1 MVVGSVS
8 SSLSGNRVPK
18 RLIIIALNVVLVL
31 ALVGGTIA
39 FVSLNKTVTLSVDGK
54 TSTVRTFGSTVSD
67 VLDSEGIEVGE
78 HDVVAPDPD
87 ASIDEG
93 TQVAVRYGRQLT
105 VTLDGEQEKYW
116 VTALSVEDALSQL
129 GLRAEGADLSTSR
142 SAAIPREGLGL
153 SIVSPK
159 RLTIKAD
166 GKTDKSQI
174 AVTTVR
180 EALEDSAITL
190 DKDDEITPKLGHRVE
205 DGDRIVVTRIKV
217 IEKATTV
224 PIDFSTTVR
233 EDSSMDK
240 GDVEV
245 VRTGKEGTRKL
256 QVRVVRADGKVR
268 KRTVL
273 SRKVLVAPVTQIEA
287 LGTKTPPPP
296 PPSPSPSPSPSH
308 SHSPSPSPSSPSPS
322 PSGGGSDY
330 SSGNTVWDQLAE
342 CESGG
347 NWAINT
353 GNGYYGGLQ
362 FNLDTWRAYGGTGL
376 PSDNSRETQIAV
388 ATKLRDANGGYGAW
402 PACAAS
408 LGLPT

>member
-174 AVTTVR
+174 AATTVR

-296 PPSPSPSPSPSH
+296 PTP
-308 SHSPSPSPSSPSPS
+308 SPSPSPSSPSPS

>member
-174 AVTTVR
+174 AATTVR
-180 EALEDSAITL
+180 DALEDSAITL

-296 PPSPSPSPSPSH
+296 PTP
-308 SHSPSPSPSSPSPS
+308 SPSPSPSSPSPS